1 MLTGLPELALICRLE
16 EKIGFVKSS
25 QRKKKSPTYEVGL
38 WVRSGTP
45 EWCEDLKRRQDGA
58 PKRAQSRGTED
69 SRTRGTAIE
78 GVDLQ
83 AAMQSARAVMQASA
97 SPGAIQASS
106 KEIRWISGHQRRSEG
121 TEVRKCLPM
130 GGTLRHEQCP
140 HKAVAS
146 LAGRLHRR
154 ARKQLPQYRG
164 IECGNPEF
172 ADEKKPLKKNSVAFR
187 GTSKSNSFMLVIIM
201 WLGVSGSKP
210 KAANSYKTAYQT
222 EN

>member
-1 MLTGLPELALICRLE
+1 M
-16 EKIGFVKSS
+16 
-25 QRKKKSPTYEVGL
+25 
-38 WVRSGTP
+38 P
-45 EWCEDLKRRQDGA
+45 EWCEDLKRRQDEA

-130 GGTLRHEQCP
+130 GGHCDTSNVLTR
-140 HKAVAS
+140 
-146 LAGRLHRR
+146 RLQAWLDGSTVERENHF
-154 ARKQLPQYRG
+154 LN
-164 IECGNPEF
+164 IE
-172 ADEKKPLKKNSVAFR
+172 A
-187 GTSKSNSFMLVIIM
+187 
-201 WLGVSGSKP
+201 
-210 KAANSYKTAYQT
+210 
-222 EN
+222 